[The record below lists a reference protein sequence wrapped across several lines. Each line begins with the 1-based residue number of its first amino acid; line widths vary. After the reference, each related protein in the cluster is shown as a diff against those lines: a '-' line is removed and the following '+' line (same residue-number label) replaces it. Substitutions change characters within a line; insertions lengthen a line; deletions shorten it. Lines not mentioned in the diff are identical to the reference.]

1 MELSKEEQEAIKM
14 LDKFATEHKLFNIK
28 YTDGLEKNIEIVL
41 KMIKDL
47 LWKEEQQ
54 KELLKY
60 KTDKIQKQS
69 KVIDETTKEIEN
81 MTGSCP
87 LDRFDFNDIDC
98 ENKCNTGIE
107 AECWKQYFYRKVE
120 WR

>member
-1 MELSKEEQEAIKM
+1 MELSKEEQEAIELFKEI
-14 LDKFATEHKLFNIK
+14 LDERSCLISDDIGENDIKVVLNLISKL
-28 YTDGLEKNIEIVL
+28 
-41 KMIKDL
+41 
-47 LWKEEQQ
+47 Q
-54 KELLKY
+54 KENE
-60 KTDKIQKQS
+60 KQS

-120 WR
+120 RR